1 MRDIT
6 RELKVGTCCGK
17 CIPDAKL
24 ALHACL
30 AQRNEVLAPSYFLGA
45 SSELAL

>member
-17 CIPDAKL
+17 CIPDAKVTL
-24 ALHACL
+24 NTCL
-30 AQRNEVLAPSYFLGA
+30 SQRTNVLSPAYFLGA
-45 SSELAL
+45 SELSV